1 MLTWEE
7 FEKVELRVGTI
18 VEVADFPEAKKP
30 AYKLK
35 VYLGENIGI
44 KSSSAQIT
52 SLYNKKELVGKQVIC
67 VTNFHPKKIG
77 GFISEILVSGF
88 ILEEGVVLAT
98 TERKVPE
105 GTRLA

>member
-1 MLTWEE
+1 MLSWDE

-18 VEVADFPEAKKP
+18 VEVEDFPEAKKP

-44 KSSSAQIT
+44 RSSSAQIT
-52 SLYNKKELVGKQVIC
+52 SFYNKQELVGKQVIC

-77 GFISEILVSGF
+77 GFISEILVTGF